1 MGLLKKIFKPV
12 SKVLDKIIPNEIK
25 PFLPYAAAA
34 FPMLYS
40 GGLGGQTLMQQM
52 MRRGMLSGALNIG
65 GQLAQEGSEGDIN
78 LLSAGLGALSGVMT
92 APGTPGVQGVPQLG
106 IKGTEGIP
114 GAAEYFKS
122 KAGDTAMGQ
131 IYSGL
136 GKTSK
141 FMTDPGLMK
150 YSIPATQ
157 GTADLMYAEGKRL
170 EDDEDEEVVEET
182 GYTDAAYRAAIRKS
196 MEAYGAEEE
205 EILKAI
211 EAAGYRSGGR
221 VGYGLGDLV
230 RRSSTAHAG
239 SGSVNTGGGG
249 SGLGGMVMNMIRN
262 NPQLMANL
270 NQSQS
275 TPILNAPVL
284 GESIKFID
292 ENRNGID
299 DREEMEEEEFVQVA
313 ASGGRV
319 ALRRGGDPDDAP
331 DQEDVSIFELQK
343 GEGVPIG
350 PQVQADKQQ
359 LLLKAFA
366 DYQAGGGTLSFKQF
380 SALWMRENAAQG
392 GLMNA
397 KRGLVDGPGGYSG
410 EIEFGGMPRAI
421 EALEKKETEWITQKP
436 EWETV
441 KRNLNEIF
449 QQAGGLEGEGMNAVG
464 AYVRDNN
471 LNYEWLLEGDEI
483 KVKEKENM
491 GEPVNILDSIDG
503 SNTINMN
510 GLELLLDKKAKGGR
524 INKAEGGTPSV
535 LPKGIEADYRGGG
548 FIPIGSKERADD
560 VPARLSE
567 NEFVMTADAVR
578 AAGGGNVNKGAQR
591 MYNVMNNLE
600 ARA

>member
-221 VGYGLGDLV
+221 VGYALGDLV

-397 KRGLVDGPGGYSG
+397 KRGLVDGPGGYAG

-491 GEPVNILDSIDG
+491 AEPVNILDSIDG

>member
-25 PFLPYAAAA
+25 PFLPYAAAFA
-34 FPMLYS
+34 PYLGPMQGIMGV
-40 GGLGGQTLMQQM
+40 GGNSMLTRALM
-52 MRRGMLSGALNIG
+52 SGALNIG

-78 LLSAGLGALSGVMT
+78 LLSAGLGALQGALT
-92 APGTPGVQGVPQLG
+92 APGNLSTSYNPSAGGVVTH
-106 IKGTEGIP
+106 GTP
-114 GAAEYFKS
+114 GAAGIL
-122 KAGDTAMGQ
+122 KAKAAGMEPGMLK
-131 IYSGL
+131 SGL
-136 GKTSK
+136 EALSGGSEFLTGASKTLQTNPFSVE
-141 FMTDPGLMK
+141 GLK
-150 YSIPATQ
+150 AAAIPFAQ
-157 GTADLMYAEGKRL
+157 GTADVMYAEGQRDLKDL
-170 EDDEDEEVVEET
+170 ANDVVDDMGG
-182 GYTDAAYRAAIRKS
+182 GYSDDAYRAAIRKS
-196 MEAYGAEEE
+196 MTAYGATEQ
-205 EILKAI
+205 EIIDAI
-211 EAAGYRSGGR
+211 EAAGYR
-221 VGYGLGDLV
+221 
-230 RRSSTAHAG
+230 
-239 SGSVNTGGGG
+239 
-249 SGLGGMVMNMIRN
+249 
-262 NPQLMANL
+262 
-270 NQSQS
+270 
-275 TPILNAPVL
+275 
-284 GESIKFID
+284 
-292 ENRNGID
+292 
-299 DREEMEEEEFVQVA
+299 
-313 ASGGRV
+313 SGGRV

-331 DQEDVSIFELQK
+331 DQEDVSILELKQ

-392 GLMNA
+392 G
-397 KRGLVDGPGGYSG
+397 RVGL
-410 EIEFGGMPRAI
+410 EFGGMPRAI

-441 KRNLNEIF
+441 KRDLNNIF
-449 QQAGGLEGEGMNAVG
+449 QEAGGLQGDGMNAVG

-471 LNYEWLLEGDEI
+471 LNYEWLLQGDEI

-491 GEPVNILDSIDG
+491 DEPVNILDSLDG
-503 SNTINMN
+503 SNTFTI
-510 GLELLLDKKAKGGR
+510 GDGIELLMPTEKAKGGR
-524 INKAEGGTPSV
+524 INKAEGGVPSV

-591 MYNVMNNLE
+591 MYNVMNQLE